1 MSSKTTN
8 GPSSLNIKTSNK
20 NSSDQHF
27 VDSKN
32 SKKIKLSSPPSTGIT
47 NQNFKVKKKRSNFV
61 VFLSKTKIF
70 YS

>member
-20 NSSDQHF
+20 NSSDRHF
-27 VDSKN
+27 FDSKN

-47 NQNFKVKKKRSNFV
+47 NQNFKVKKKTNFV